1 MNLIAT
7 STAPPMN
14 TWISAPWPEFLQLAD
29 DPTHTQ
35 IKGYYHHG
43 RMRFESMSTGSDHS
57 DAHTLILF
65 AVAFYAA
72 HCGLPL
78 KTKDACS
85 YRKTGHVE
93 FQPDISCYAADNAN
107 AIPFG
112 TRVIDLDLYPLPNL
126 VIEISDTTLS
136 DDKGEKRLQYEEI
149 GISEYWIVD
158 VQNCEI
164 IAFEI
169 SPLGGSRR
177 IQVSQV
183 LSGLAL
189 DLLAATL
196 KRSRQDDQSTTM
208 AWLMGQINP

>member
-7 STAPPMN
+7 STAPPMD

-57 DAHTLILF
+57 KDHTIIIMAIGL
-65 AVAFYAA
+65 YAM
-72 HCGLPL
+72 LRQIPL
-78 KTKDACS
+78 NSHDACS
-85 YRKTGHVE
+85 YRKTGHTE
-93 FQPDISCYAADNAN
+93 FQPDISCYTAENIN
-107 AIPFG
+107 AIPSG